1 MRRSTISFVCCL
13 LLMGPFVKAQN
24 NVWDSLNKRRL
35 TINQNHLYVLGS
47 WAAANIVQG
56 SISATNT
63 TGSTR
68 YLHQMNAYW
77 NTVNLAI
84 AGLGIWALKMQLK
97 QKITPADLLQEQK
110 TVEKLLLLN
119 SGLDIAYIM
128 TGLYMKEKGLRLQND
143 RNIGFGN
150 SLVIQGS
157 FLLVLDLVQYF
168 AHQKNGKAIYDQ
180 AKKLQW
186 GVGANGLGLTYRL

>member
-1 MRRSTISFVCCL
+1 MLNKIWL
-13 LLMGPFVKAQN
+13 LLITICFVQTSGYCQQ

-47 WAAANIVQG
+47 WAAANIIQG
-56 SISATNT
+56 SISASNT
-63 TGSTR
+63 SGSTH

-84 AGLGIWALKMQLK
+84 AGLGIWALRLQQKQTATPEQLIRD
-97 QKITPADLLQEQK
+97 QKN
-110 TVEKLLLLN
+110 VEKLLLLN
-119 SGLDIAYIM
+119 TGLDVSYII
-128 TGLYMKEKGLRLQND
+128 TGLYMKERGLRLAND
-143 RNIGFGN
+143 RNTGYGN

-168 AHQKNGKAIYDQ
+168 THQKNGKAIEDQ
-180 AKKLQW
+180 TRKLQW
-186 GVGANGLGLTYRL
+186 GVGSQGVGVSLRL

>member
-1 MRRSTISFVCCL
+1 MRCSTISFVCCL
-13 LLMGPFVKAQN
+13 LLMAPFVKAQS

-84 AGLGIWALKMQLK
+84 AGLGIWALKMQLR

-119 SGLDIAYIM
+119 SGLDVTYIM

-180 AKKLQW
+180 AKKVQW
-186 GVGANGLGLTYRL
+186 GVGENGLGLTYRL

>member
-1 MRRSTISFVCCL
+1 MRYSTISFVCCL

>member
-1 MRRSTISFVCCL
+1 MRCSTISFVCCL
-13 LLMGPFVKAQN
+13 LLMSPFVKAQS

-84 AGLGIWALKMQLK
+84 AGLGIWALKMQLR

-119 SGLDIAYIM
+119 SGLDVAYIM

-180 AKKLQW
+180 AKKVQW

>member
-1 MRRSTISFVCCL
+1 MRCSTISFFCCL
-13 LLMGPFVKAQN
+13 LLMGPLVQAQS

-56 SISATNT
+56 AISATNT

-84 AGLGIWALKMQLK
+84 AGLGIWALKMQLR
-97 QKITPADLLQEQK
+97 QQITPADLLQEQK

-119 SGLDIAYIM
+119 SGLDVAYIM

-168 AHQKNGKAIYDQ
+168 AHQKNGKAIHEE
-180 AKKLQW
+180 AKKIQL
-186 GVGANGLGLTYRL
+186 GVGANGLGLTYRW

>member
-1 MRRSTISFVCCL
+1 MCHRIIL
-13 LLMGPFVKAQN
+13 LLLTLCFLQTSIFSQQ

-47 WAAANIVQG
+47 WAAANIIQG
-56 SISATNT
+56 TISASNT
-63 TGSTR
+63 SGSTH

-84 AGLGIWALKMQLK
+84 AGLGIWALKLQQKQNATPEQLIRD
-97 QKITPADLLQEQK
+97 QKN
-110 TVEKLLLLN
+110 VEKLLLLN
-119 SGLDIAYIM
+119 TGLDVSYII
-128 TGLYMKEKGLRLQND
+128 TGLYMKERGLRLVND
-143 RNIGFGN
+143 KQMGYGN

-168 AHQKNGKAIYDQ
+168 THQKNGKAIEDQ
-180 AKKLQW
+180 TRKLQW
-186 GVGANGLGLTYRL
+186 GVGPQGVGVSLRL